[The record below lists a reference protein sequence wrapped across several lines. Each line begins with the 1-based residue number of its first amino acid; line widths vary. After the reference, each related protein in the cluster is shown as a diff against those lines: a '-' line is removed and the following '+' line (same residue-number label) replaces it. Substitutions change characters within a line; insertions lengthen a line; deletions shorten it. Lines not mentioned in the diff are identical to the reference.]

1 MNLFFAQDNGGLPWP
16 LIVGMAAI
24 WIFIFIIPMRKEKKK
39 KADMM
44 ANLKKGDRL
53 LFNNGLVAKLV
64 ESKEKTLIVDSHGS
78 RFEILTDSLLRVID
92 QKNDG

>member
-1 MNLFFAQDNGGLPWP
+1 MNVFFAQDSTLPWP
-16 LIVGMAAI
+16 LIIGMAAI

-39 KADMM
+39 KAEMM
-44 ANLKKGDRL
+44 TNLKKGDRL
-53 LFNNGLVAKLV
+53 LFQNGLVAKLV

-78 RFEILTDSLLRVID
+78 RFEILTDTLLRVID